1 MKKIDTLEL
10 AYQELANACLDF
22 IHSRKWDSVSCKST
36 IFSEMART
44 EIFLTDQGRIDK
56 NGVDWPNSAIN
67 PGDAALFL
75 RDDFLRRTG
84 ERIWGLNFT
93 LFPDG
98 KFDVEFDYSKPT
110 DYEES
115 DESIS
120 GIEINQ
126 SLQELRPDSDKN

>member
-1 MKKIDTLEL
+1 MKEINNLEL

-22 IHSRKWDSVSCKST
+22 IHGRSWDSVSCKSA
-36 IFSEMART
+36 IFSQMART

-67 PGDAALFL
+67 PGEAALFL
-75 RDDFLRRTG
+75 RDDFLKHTG
-84 ERIWGLNFT
+84 ERIWGLTFT

-98 KFDVEFDYSKPT
+98 KFDIEFDYSKPA

-126 SLQELRPDSDKN
+126 PLQELRTDSDKK